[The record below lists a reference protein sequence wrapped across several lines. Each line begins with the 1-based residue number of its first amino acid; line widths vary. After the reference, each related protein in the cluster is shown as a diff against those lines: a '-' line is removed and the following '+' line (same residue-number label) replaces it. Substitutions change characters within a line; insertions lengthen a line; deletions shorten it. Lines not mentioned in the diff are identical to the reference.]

1 MAKKRANDLE
11 AALREQAEAMQ
22 QREPRREEGMFPEGP
37 AVEMEDRIPP
47 AEDVPNDALIEALQ
61 EAKETIA
68 LLEGKLEQVLAAPKV
83 YGRIIVACNEVNPE
97 AFQVDDVGWIYDKE
111 HPYFQRVGKIVAPL
125 NREEGSVIVQ
135 FDDDHRDV
143 FLVGLPDTG
152 EGGPAQFKLLG
163 KSDGT
168 FATVAVG
175 DTPYEVGGVPGEEF
189 KPGDKVK
196 VDLQTKQII
205 DRSEVA
211 SAGIIAKVENV
222 VDEEDGTIEV
232 EIGGEKKLVH
242 AGPEPEDPFEEGDRV
257 VLDSCQQIVI
267 KCLDRAK
274 DKKHTLAQEC
284 NVSWDDVGGLQTA
297 KDAIAEAI
305 ELPWKHPE
313 IYAHYS
319 KKPPKGVLFYGPP
332 GCGKT
337 LIGKATTHSLAEI
350 HGAEALGTGF
360 IYVKGPE
367 ILNMYVGNSEANI
380 RELFHRARRHFQKHG
395 YPAVIFIDEAEAVL
409 SERGTQRSS
418 DVDKTIVPMFLSE
431 MDGLVE
437 NNCLVILATNRPKML
452 DPAVV
457 REGRVDR
464 HIMIP
469 RPDIEAVP
477 AIFDIHLRGIPVKG
491 MKRADLI
498 ARATADVFSANR
510 KIYQIKDQNNPNEE
524 NWFTFADVIT
534 GSMIEGICD
543 QATSFALRRD
553 IESGKKTGVRPTD
566 VKEAIETVAQRHMG
580 LNHKFDLEDYYER
593 HSLTAS
599 ACQAVRVRVKKPGEK
614 TEEAVAAPA
623 AQPETQGQGQDK

>member
-1 MAKKRANDLE
+1 MAKKRASNEESL
-11 AALREQAEAMQ
+11 LRQMAEMLD
-22 QREPRREEGMFPEGP
+22 REKGMFPEGP
-37 AVEMEDRIPP
+37 LATN
-47 AEDVPNDALIEALQ
+47 DVPDNGELDNSENDGNDNAALIDALKEAR
-61 EAKETIA
+61 ETIS
-68 LLEGKLEQVLAAPKV
+68 LLEGKLEQILAAPKV
-83 YGRIIVACNEVNPE
+83 YGRVIVACNNVNPE
-97 AFQVDDVGWIYDKE
+97 AFQVNDHGWIYDKE
-111 HPYFQRVGKIVAPL
+111 HPYYQRVGKIVAPL
-125 NREEGSVIVQ
+125 NREEGTVIIE
-135 FDDDHRDV
+135 FNDEHRDV
-143 FLVGLPDTG
+143 FLVGLPNTG

-175 DTPYEVGGVPGEEF
+175 DTPYEVGGIPGEDL

-205 DRSEVA
+205 DRTNVA
-211 SAGIIAKVENV
+211 SAGIIAKIENV
-222 VDEEDGTIEV
+222 VDEDGTIEV
-232 EIGGEKKLVH
+232 EIGGEKKIVH
-242 AGPEPEDPFEEGDRV
+242 AGLVPENPFEEGDRV

-274 DKKHTLAQEC
+274 DKKHTLSQEC
-284 NVSWDDVGGLQTA
+284 NVSWDDVGGLQIA

-305 ELPWKHPE
+305 ELPWKHPD
-313 IYAHYS
+313 IFAHYN

-337 LIGKATTHSLAEI
+337 LIGKATTHSLAGI
-350 HGAEALGTGF
+350 HGAEAIGTGF

-380 RELFHRARRHFQKHG
+380 RELFHRARRHHQKHG
-395 YPAVIFIDEAEAVL
+395 YPAIIFIDEAESIL
-409 SERGTQRSS
+409 SERGTGRSS

-431 MDGLVE
+431 MDGLVD

-477 AIFDIHLRGIPVKG
+477 TIFDIHLRGIPIKG
-491 MKRADLI
+491 MKRDDLI
-498 ARATADVFSANR
+498 ARATADIFSANR
-510 KIYQIKDQNNPNEE
+510 KIYQIRNQNNPKEE
-524 NWFTFADVIT
+524 MFFTFADVIT

-543 QATSFALRRD
+543 QATSFALKRD
-553 IESGKKTGVRPTD
+553 IQSGKKSGVRPAD
-566 VKEAIETVAQRHMG
+566 VKEAIETIAQRHMR

-593 HSLTAS
+593 NHLTES
-599 ACQAVRVRVKKPGEK
+599 ACQAVRVRVKHPGEK

-623 AQPETQGQGQDK
+623 SPPEIQGQGQSK